1 MLCRHSTQQIQ
12 EHNTTEKEKKEKT
25 KRKYKANIFHD
36 RSSSA
41 QSTLQRWKFVDA
53 NGGGYDTNL
62 EISGTTEK
70 AMETHSIGVE
80 IPATSITSVEA
91 STTSMEASTNSTET
105 SAEVVGT
112 SYSSYGSFLLT
123 RKLLQLTPKIPWK
136 WWKLASCFVELAQAS
151 KEVLE
156 AST

>member
-1 MLCRHSTQQIQ
+1 M
-12 EHNTTEKEKKEKT
+12 EVDTT
-25 KRKYKANIFHD
+25 RD
-36 RSSSA
+36 
-41 QSTLQRWKFVDA
+41 
-53 NGGGYDTNL
+53 L